1 MTEVS
6 LAEAKA
12 KLIALVDKVEAGEEI
27 LITRHGKLVARLGPV
42 VPSRQPLPSLAAF
55 RKTMPKSLHTTAALL
70 RRERDESR

>member
-12 KLIALVDKVEAGEEI
+12 KLSALVDKAEAGEEI

-42 VPSRQPLPSLAAF
+42 ASPRQPLPSLAAF
-55 RKTMPKSLHTTAALL
+55 RKTMPKSRYTTAALL
-70 RRERDESR
+70 RQERDESR